1 MPTPRKRN
9 AKGHF
14 VKGGGKP
21 RPKSRTAKLR
31 SALGYVRE
39 APMAAKKKKTA
50 APKKSR
56 RKSAGGGGG
65 GGGVTSNRKKME
77 IVGAGAVWGWA
88 TSTKKRAEV
97 KAGEQFWADKLP
109 EIKAVGK
116 DGTAAILAHFVAAN
130 SSGAVRKWADNL
142 SVALAGAAAVQ
153 LGRVD
158 FKGESLSGYGAD
170 GGSVSGTLNG
180 DDDAYEHDA

>member
-1 MPTPRKRN
+1 MPKMRKRD

-14 VKGGGKP
+14 IPTGKKSVKK
-21 RPKSRTAKLR
+21 RPASRTA
-31 SALGYVRE
+31 LGYTRE
-39 APMAAKKKKTA
+39 RPMAKKKTSKA
-50 APKKSR
+50 APKKR
-56 RKSAGGGGG
+56 RSGGRKGGGGA
-65 GGGVTSNRKKME
+65 GVTSNRKKME

-88 TSTKKRAEV
+88 TSSKKRAEV

-130 SSGAVRKWADNL
+130 SSGAVRQWADNL

-158 FKGESLSGYGAD
+158 FKGESLQGDERGE
-170 GGSVSGTLNG
+170 VSGSLDG
-180 DDDAYEHDA
+180 DEDAYQHDA

>member
-1 MPTPRKRN
+1 MPKRS
-9 AKGHF
+9 KSGRF
-14 VKGGGKP
+14 VKGSGSKAKK
-21 RPKSRTAKLR
+21 RPATRTGAVIV
-31 SALGYVRE
+31 ALGNARR
-39 APMAAKKKKTA
+39 APMAAAKRKA
-50 APKKSR
+50 ASPSKRKG
-56 RKSAGGGGG
+56 RKSAGGGG

-88 TSTKKRAEV
+88 TSTKKRAEA
-97 KAGEQFWADKLP
+97 KAGEFWADKLP

-116 DGTAAILAHFVAAN
+116 DGTAAILAHFIAAN

-158 FKGESLSGYGAD
+158 FKGESLSGYSDRGE
-170 GGSVSGTLNG
+170 VSGSLNG
-180 DDDAYEHDA
+180 DEDAYEHDA

>member
-1 MPTPRKRN
+1 MPKRS
-9 AKGHF
+9 KSGRF
-14 VKGGGKP
+14 VKGSGSKAKK
-21 RPKSRTAKLR
+21 RPATRTGAVIV
-31 SALGYVRE
+31 ALGNARR
-39 APMAAKKKKTA
+39 APMAAKRKTA
-50 APKKSR
+50 SPSKRKG
-56 RKSAGGGGG
+56 RKSAGGG

-88 TSTKKRAEV
+88 TSTKKRAEA
-97 KAGEQFWADKLP
+97 KAGEFWADKLP

-116 DGTAAILAHFVAAN
+116 DGTAAILAHFIAAN

-158 FKGESLSGYGAD
+158 FKGESLSGYSDRGE
-170 GGSVSGTLNG
+170 VSGSLNG
-180 DDDAYEHDA
+180 DEDAYEHDA